1 MRITKLLVILLFSN
15 AAFAAGFEITNL
27 DELTAPLK
35 VSQFKN
41 VKFKRKLK
49 VAIIDNG
56 FAGYESAMGV
66 TLPRDTIAY
75 SGKERFPKDNN
86 VGSSMHGLIMAQ
98 LFGEILRKS
107 GAHADYELHLFH
119 SFGWTKFA
127 QAIETIAAGNFDL
140 VLYAQ
145 VWEYGGYGDGKG
157 FVNAEVNKVL
167 QSGAVWVNAAGNFA
181 RSTRTTKVDGKVEGP
196 DEFVHFSGKN
206 SKGVQLTCTPAR
218 GQQQCELRLALAWN
232 DFKEDTLSG
241 TDKDLDLVVYN
252 SSGTP
257 VAASVRKQRL
267 GKGNGGEDLD
277 KFDSAIPRELIEKVM
292 LDKGTYLARVKVIS
306 KNFSASQD
314 ELRITSS
321 SANAGVITMVDP
333 TKGETILP
341 PADNPAVVVVGASD
355 DPDSSTSEKLSKPDV
370 KVKSTVKL
378 KDGSVIRASSPASA
392 MAAAVIALHLGTME
406 EKNPDKVLEKLKE
419 LKKGVTA
426 APAARARPKGPA
438 VAAPKITEEESRPR
452 RRLALRSESRR
463 PQDNCLPR
471 TSLKGAHSRA
481 REIIANRGATG
492 VLFRGRTAILVTYD
506 FPKQMGITVPSG
518 YRVYAGPQQL
528 AVIKNT
534 AADPGLEFFE
544 VISTAWGYRVCP

>member
-1 MRITKLLVILLFSN
+1 MRIIKIVLILCISN
-15 AAFAAGFEITNL
+15 SAFAAGFEITNL
-27 DELTAPLK
+27 DELVAPLK
-35 VSQFKN
+35 VSKFKN

-66 TLPRDTIAY
+66 TLPRDTVAF

-86 VGSSMHGLIMAQ
+86 VGSSVHGLIMAQ

-107 GAHADYELHLFH
+107 GVHSDYELHLFH

-127 QAIETIAAGNFDL
+127 QAIETIAAGNYDL

-167 QSGAVWVNAAGNFA
+167 ASGAVWVNAAGNFA

-241 TDKDLDLVVYN
+241 TDKDLDLVLYN
-252 SSGTP
+252 SSGTA

-267 GKGNGGEDLD
+267 GKGSGGEDLD

-314 ELRITSS
+314 QLRITSS
-321 SANAGVITMVDP
+321 SANGGVITMVDP
-333 TKGETILP
+333 TSGETILP
-341 PADNPAVVVVGASD
+341 PADNPAVIVVGASD
-355 DPDSSTSEKLSKPDV
+355 DPDSSTSAKLSKPDV
-370 KVKSTVKL
+370 RIKSTVKL

-392 MAAAVIALHLGTME
+392 MAAAVVALHLGTME
-406 EKNPDKVLEKLKE
+406 EKTPGKVLEKLKE
-419 LKKGVTA
+419 LKKS
-426 APAARARPKGPA
+426 APAK
-438 VAAPKITEEESRPR
+438 VAAPKVTDEDDRPR
-452 RRLALRSESRR
+452 RPKNS
-463 PQDNCLPR
+463 CLPR
-471 TSLKGAHSRA
+471 TALKNAHSRV
-481 REIIANRGATG
+481 REILANRGATA

-506 FPKQMGITVPSG
+506 FPKTMGVTVPSG
-518 YRVYAGPQQL
+518 HRIYAGPQQL
-528 AVIKNT
+528 AVTKNT
-534 AADPGLEFFE
+534 AADPGTEYFE
-544 VISTAWGYRVCP
+544 VLSTAWGYRACP